1 MTPIRR
7 QRVATFTPRQLQ
19 GIYWLGALAP
29 GPATFASFH
38 FGWPLG
44 LLPLAIAFGSLGSI
58 VVLWRM
64 PLTLDQ
70 RLRRVVLL
78 PILIL
83 LAIAVGF
90 MAADWLLPPTKISV
104 D

>member
-1 MTPIRR
+1 MT
-7 QRVATFTPRQLQ
+7 TFTPRQLR
-19 GIYWLGALAP
+19 GIYWLGVLAP
-29 GPATFASFH
+29 GPATFASLH
-38 FGWPLG
+38 FGWPLA

-58 VVLWRM
+58 AVLWQM

-90 MAADWLLPPTKISV
+90 MTADWVLPPVKISV